1 MKKLFTTKKAGFT
14 MIELIVVLAILGIM
28 ASLTV
33 PSLSGFVKDA
43 QIKDCRAKV
52 SDIRRSYIQEAVDKG
67 AEDPKKYESLILM
80 DQIMKRYDG
89 TTDSWEDPEDEEDKT
104 GSQKKKLYSGICQNG
119 GVYVVSFTGNSELLV
134 SCTYEGHSD
143 GKVDVSYVGIR
154 TLEDEV
160 YKEGSTIYNYFK
172 EKGEKASL
180 DSTGKNFAPIVQR
193 LLQSIGIDITNT
205 SSWRIYKLPA
215 NGSDGGE
222 TGYNIFWT
230 EEKIDDMDFD
240 TPINV
245 TKYNTDT
252 GKFYYGQAKVGK
264 HRDYSSNGLKI
275 INVTDVKWTEI

>member
-1 MKKLFTTKKAGFT
+1 